1 MTTPIL
7 TVLIQLPL
15 EWNTHLFFNSDIV
28 NFVWKTDKGEEK
40 SIVLLT
46 FVLWQCF
53 NHRWVRSC
61 GVGQKVLIRASWNRN
76 FFQPGFKPKGYAKI
90 CHDPPPPT
98 STHHQPKYIHHY
110 PPPAKIYLTPHIT
123 TQKMDHHPVKARIY
137 SYITTFWHSFNSFFV
152 YEMQYSFP

>member
-7 TVLIQLPL
+7 TFLIQLLL
-15 EWNTHLFFNSDIV
+15 EWNTYLPFNSDIV

-53 NHRWVRSC
+53 NRRWVRSC
-61 GVGQKVLIRASWNRN
+61 GMGQKVLIRASWNRN

-90 CHDPPPPT
+90 CHDPPPPKST
-98 STHHQPKYIHHY
+98 SHQPKYIHHY
-110 PPPAKIYLTPHIT
+110 PPPT
-123 TQKMDHHPVKARIY
+123 TSQNICTTTHHHPKNRPPPSKSQNIF
-137 SYITTFWHSFNSFFV
+137 IHNHFLTFF
-152 YEMQYSFP
+152 